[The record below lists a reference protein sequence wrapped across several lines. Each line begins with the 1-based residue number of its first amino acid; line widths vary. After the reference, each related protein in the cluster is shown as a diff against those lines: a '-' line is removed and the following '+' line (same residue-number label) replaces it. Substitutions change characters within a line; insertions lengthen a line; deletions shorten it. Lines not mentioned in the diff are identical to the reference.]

1 MLRAEDRQFIKESV
15 SKGYKVRDIAK
26 IFNVTPRRIQQI
38 LKDDSESS
46 DEKKNDDMDHETEK
60 QIMTLWSSYKIGS
73 RTMYY
78 YLRSQGFRVSYYQI
92 YNFMRNN
99 NMIRS
104 RDKQNR
110 ELMEMKPFE
119 SIYLDYYQP
128 EISKPYA
135 VVLTDWA
142 TRKIIAMVEGHRI
155 TKELLASCLS
165 SLKEIAMN
173 TDLGDSKLSLRS
185 GILSIVYSTTDLPK
199 YMQSLGIGKVI
210 IDKGGNRIHL
220 SLSKLWQI
228 YEKYRDDFPSAE
240 EFVNWYNNRP
250 MIRGGRSVV
259 SPNSL
264 MRDEVESEDRL
275 YANNVNYQRLKHV
288 GLQLGGSNDQK

>member
-38 LKDDSESS
+38 LKDDSDSS

-60 QIMTLWSSYKIGS
+60 QIMSLWSSYKIGS

-264 MRDEVESEDRL
+264 MRDEVESADRL
-275 YANNVNYQRLKHV
+275 YANNVTK
-288 GLQLGGSNDQK
+288 

>member
-46 DEKKNDDMDHETEK
+46 DEKKNEDMDHETEK
-60 QIMTLWSSYKIGS
+60 QIMSLWASYKIGS

-165 SLKEIAMN
+165 SLKDIAMN

-228 YEKYRDDFPSAE
+228 YEKYRDDFSSTE

-250 MIRGGRSVV
+250 MIRGGKSVV

-264 MRDEVESEDRL
+264 MRDEIESEDHL
-275 YANNVNYQRLKHV
+275 YANNVTK
-288 GLQLGGSNDQK
+288 

>member
-1 MLRAEDRQFIKESV
+1 MLRTEDRQFIRESV
-15 SKGYKVRDIAK
+15 SKGYKVRDLAK

-38 LKDDSESS
+38 LKDEPDGS
-46 DEKKNDDMDHETEK
+46 DEKNNEEMDHETET
-60 QIMTLWSSYKIGS
+60 QIMSLWSSYKIGS

-78 YLRSQGFRVSYYQI
+78 YLRSQGMKVSYYQI

-104 RDKQNR
+104 REKQNR
-110 ELMEMKPFE
+110 ELMELRPFE
-119 SIYLDYYQP
+119 SIYMDYYQP

-135 VVLTDWA
+135 VVVTDWA
-142 TRKIIAMVEGHRI
+142 TRKIISMVEGHRI
-155 TKELLASCLS
+155 TRDLLASCLS
-165 SLKEIAMN
+165 PLKNIARQTN
-173 TDLGDSKLSLRS
+173 LEESKLSLRS

-199 YMQSLGIGKVI
+199 FMQSIGIGKVI
-210 IDKGGNRIHL
+210 IDKSGNRIHL

-228 YEKYRDDFPSAE
+228 YEKYRDDFASPD

-250 MIRGGRSVV
+250 MIRGGHNVV

-264 MRDEVESEDRL
+264 MNDEVEPEDRL
-275 YANNVNYQRLKHV
+275 FAK
-288 GLQLGGSNDQK
+288 SITK

>member
-1 MLRAEDRQFIKESV
+1 MIMLRAEDRQFIKESV

-38 LKDDSESS
+38 LKDDSEGS

-60 QIMTLWSSYKIGS
+60 QIMSLWSSYKIGS

-275 YANNVNYQRLKHV
+275 YANNVTK
-288 GLQLGGSNDQK
+288 

>member
-38 LKDDSESS
+38 LKDDSEDS
-46 DEKKNDDMDHETEK
+46 DDKKNEDMDHETEK
-60 QIMTLWSSYKIGS
+60 QIMSLWSNYKIGS

-110 ELMEMKPFE
+110 ELMELKPFE

-165 SLKEIAMN
+165 SLKEISMN

-228 YEKYRDDFPSAE
+228 YEKYRDDFSSVQ

-250 MIRGGRSVV
+250 MIRGGKSVV

-264 MRDEVESEDRL
+264 MRDEVESENRL
-275 YANNVNYQRLKHV
+275 YANNVTK
-288 GLQLGGSNDQK
+288 

>member
-38 LKDDSESS
+38 LKDDSEDS
-46 DEKKNDDMDHETEK
+46 DDKKNEDMDHETEK
-60 QIMTLWSSYKIGS
+60 QIMSLWSSYKIGS

-110 ELMEMKPFE
+110 ELMELKPFE

-142 TRKIIAMVEGHRI
+142 TRKIISMVEGHRI

-165 SLKEIAMN
+165 SLKEISMN

-228 YEKYRDDFPSAE
+228 YEKYRDDFSSVQ

-250 MIRGGRSVV
+250 MIRGGKSVV

-264 MRDEVESEDRL
+264 MRDEVESENRL
-275 YANNVNYQRLKHV
+275 YANNVTK
-288 GLQLGGSNDQK
+288 

>member
-38 LKDDSESS
+38 LKDDSDSS

-60 QIMTLWSSYKIGS
+60 QIMSLWSSYKIGS

-264 MRDEVESEDRL
+264 MRDEVESEDHL
-275 YANNVNYQRLKHV
+275 YANNVTK
-288 GLQLGGSNDQK
+288 

>member
-60 QIMTLWSSYKIGS
+60 QIMSLWSSYKIGS

-264 MRDEVESEDRL
+264 MRDEVESEDHL
-275 YANNVNYQRLKHV
+275 YANNVTK
-288 GLQLGGSNDQK
+288 

>member
-60 QIMTLWSSYKIGS
+60 QIMSLWSSYKIGS

>member
-60 QIMTLWSSYKIGS
+60 QIMSLWSSYKIGS

-264 MRDEVESEDRL
+264 MRDEVESEDHL

>member
-165 SLKEIAMN
+165 SLKDIAMN

-275 YANNVNYQRLKHV
+275 YANNVTK
-288 GLQLGGSNDQK
+288 

>member
-1 MLRAEDRQFIKESV
+1 
-15 SKGYKVRDIAK
+15 
-26 IFNVTPRRIQQI
+26 
-38 LKDDSESS
+38 
-46 DEKKNDDMDHETEK
+46 
-60 QIMTLWSSYKIGS
+60 
-73 RTMYY
+73 
-78 YLRSQGFRVSYYQI
+78 
-92 YNFMRNN
+92 
-99 NMIRS
+99 MIRS

-110 ELMEMKPFE
+110 ELMELKPFE

-155 TKELLASCLS
+155 TKELLAACLS
-165 SLKEIAMN
+165 SLKEISMN

-228 YEKYRDDFPSAE
+228 YEKYRDDFSSVQ

-250 MIRGGRSVV
+250 MIRGGKSVV

-275 YANNVNYQRLKHV
+275 YANNVTK
-288 GLQLGGSNDQK
+288 

>member
-60 QIMTLWSSYKIGS
+60 QIMSLWSSYKIGS

-275 YANNVNYQRLKHV
+275 YANNVTK
-288 GLQLGGSNDQK
+288 

>member
-38 LKDDSESS
+38 LKDDSDSS

-60 QIMTLWSSYKIGS
+60 QIMSLWSSYKIGS

-275 YANNVNYQRLKHV
+275 YANNVTK
-288 GLQLGGSNDQK
+288 

>member
-275 YANNVNYQRLKHV
+275 YANNVTK
-288 GLQLGGSNDQK
+288 

>member
-38 LKDDSESS
+38 LKDDSEDS
-46 DEKKNDDMDHETEK
+46 DDKKNEDMDHETEK
-60 QIMTLWSSYKIGS
+60 QIMSLWSNYKIGS

-110 ELMEMKPFE
+110 ELMELKPFE

-142 TRKIIAMVEGHRI
+142 TRKIISMVEGHRI
-155 TKELLASCLS
+155 TKELLAACLS
-165 SLKEIAMN
+165 SLKEISMN

-228 YEKYRDDFPSAE
+228 YEKYRDDFSSVQ

-250 MIRGGRSVV
+250 MIRGGKSVV

-264 MRDEVESEDRL
+264 MRDEVESENRL
-275 YANNVNYQRLKHV
+275 YANNVTK
-288 GLQLGGSNDQK
+288 

>member
-15 SKGYKVRDIAK
+15 NKGYKVRDIAK

-38 LKDDSESS
+38 LKDDSDDSE
-46 DEKKNDDMDHETEK
+46 DKKNEDMDHETEK
-60 QIMTLWSSYKIGS
+60 QIMSLWSNYKIGS

-110 ELMEMKPFE
+110 ELMELKPFE

-142 TRKIIAMVEGHRI
+142 TRKIISMVEGHRI

-165 SLKEIAMN
+165 SLKEISMN

-228 YEKYRDDFPSAE
+228 YEKYRDDFSSVQ

-250 MIRGGRSVV
+250 MIRGGKSVV

-264 MRDEVESEDRL
+264 MRDEVESENRL
-275 YANNVNYQRLKHV
+275 YANNVTK
-288 GLQLGGSNDQK
+288 

>member
-60 QIMTLWSSYKIGS
+60 QIMSLWSSYKIGS

-104 RDKQNR
+104 REKQNR
-110 ELMEMKPFE
+110 ELMELKPFE

-165 SLKEIAMN
+165 SLKEISMN

-228 YEKYRDDFPSAE
+228 YEKYRDDFSSTE

-250 MIRGGRSVV
+250 MIRGGKSVV

-264 MRDEVESEDRL
+264 MRDEIESEDHL
-275 YANNVNYQRLKHV
+275 YANNVTK
-288 GLQLGGSNDQK
+288 

>member
-38 LKDDSESS
+38 LKDDSDDSE
-46 DEKKNDDMDHETEK
+46 DKKNEDMDHETEK
-60 QIMTLWSSYKIGS
+60 QIMSLWSNYKIGS

-110 ELMEMKPFE
+110 ELMELKPFE

-165 SLKEIAMN
+165 SLKEISMN

-228 YEKYRDDFPSAE
+228 YEKYRDDFSSVQ

-250 MIRGGRSVV
+250 MIRGGKSVV

-264 MRDEVESEDRL
+264 MRDEVESENRL
-275 YANNVNYQRLKHV
+275 YANNVTK
-288 GLQLGGSNDQK
+288 

>member
-15 SKGYKVRDIAK
+15 NKGYKVRDIAK

-38 LKDDSESS
+38 LKDDSDDSE
-46 DEKKNDDMDHETEK
+46 DKKNEDMDHETEK
-60 QIMTLWSSYKIGS
+60 QIMSLWSNYKIGS

-110 ELMEMKPFE
+110 ELMELKPFE

-165 SLKEIAMN
+165 SLKEISMN

-228 YEKYRDDFPSAE
+228 YEKYRDDFSSVQ

-250 MIRGGRSVV
+250 MIRGGKSVV

-264 MRDEVESEDRL
+264 MRDEVESENRL
-275 YANNVNYQRLKHV
+275 YANNVTK
-288 GLQLGGSNDQK
+288 

>member
-264 MRDEVESEDRL
+264 MRDEVESEDHL
-275 YANNVNYQRLKHV
+275 YANNVTK
-288 GLQLGGSNDQK
+288 